1 MALSFPQNPVDGQ
14 IYSQYVYSSTL
25 GIWRNQ
31 NDPTT
36 VGAAVATK
44 APIASPTFTGTVNPS
59 STLTIGGTMNTAA
72 INSGTITSTGNINPQ
87 ATNSYDLGTAAL
99 RWRNIYTQDLNLSNG
114 IGDYTIIEGIEELYL
129 VNNNS
134 GKHFKF
140 ALIEVD
146 PSEVPPKS
154 ES

>member
-1 MALSFPQNPVDGQ
+1 MALSFPQNPTDGQ
-14 IYSQYVYSSTL
+14 IYNQYIYSYAL
-25 GIWRNQ
+25 GIWKNQ

-36 VGAAVATK
+36 VAAAVAAK
-44 APIASPTFTGTVNPS
+44 APIASPSFTGTVN
-59 STLTIGGTMNTAA
+59 TLATTF
-72 INSGTITSTGNINPQ
+72 TGSLNPA
-87 ATNSYDLGTAAL
+87 ATNTYDLGTAAL

-114 IGDYTIIEGIEELYL
+114 IGDYTIIEGTEELYL
-129 VNNNS
+129 VNNNN
-134 GKHFKF
+134 GKHFRF